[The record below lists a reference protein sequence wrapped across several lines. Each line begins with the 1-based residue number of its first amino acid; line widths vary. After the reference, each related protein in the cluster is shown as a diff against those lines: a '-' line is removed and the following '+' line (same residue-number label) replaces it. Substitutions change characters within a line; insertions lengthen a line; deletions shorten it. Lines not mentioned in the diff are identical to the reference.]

1 MLTDWRISVS
11 IGLAGGDEK
20 GDDVAVLMTAT
31 WKSVHQ
37 SVLANKPLKE
47 FKLRQYLFSAKARLL
62 YRLNRPTEVVDRGLK
77 FIQDFSKLI
86 SEREHEIG
94 LHPYF
99 REVLTRTS
107 DHLPCDMCGYDWSIG
122 LGI

>member
-1 MLTDWRISVS
+1 MARHLVRDGHRLDSFCQHGMT
-11 IGLAGGDEK
+11 GGDEK

-86 SEREHEIG
+86 SERELEIG

-99 REVLTRTS
+99 REVPTS
-107 DHLPCDMCGYDWSIG
+107 NPSAA
-122 LGI
+122 